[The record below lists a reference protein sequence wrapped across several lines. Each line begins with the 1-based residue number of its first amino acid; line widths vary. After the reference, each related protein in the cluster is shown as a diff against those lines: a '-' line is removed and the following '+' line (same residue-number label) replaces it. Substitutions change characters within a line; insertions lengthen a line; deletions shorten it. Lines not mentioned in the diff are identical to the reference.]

1 MYLLFDIGGS
11 SIRFAIS
18 KDGKSLEDRPVKV
31 DTPQDFEKAIAL
43 FKEMGNKLSQ
53 GQPIL
58 AMAGSVAGAKNREKS
73 KLIYS
78 PHLQDWVDKPLK
90 ERLSD
95 LFNCPVYLENDA
107 ALSGLGETVYGAGS
121 KDEIVVYVTVSTGI
135 GGVRIVHGK
144 IDVNRMGFE
153 PGHQII
159 DADGTLFMAKILPG
173 TLENY
178 ASGTALMEMHGKRPS
193 EITDPEVWEEE
204 ARILALGLHNM
215 IMHWSPDIIILG
227 GGVILTTELSI
238 DRIRYH
244 MGLLPQVFPNFPIR
258 IEKAILGD
266 SSGLYGALVHLQN
279 MQAEQH

>member
-11 SIRFAIS
+11 SIRFAVS
-18 KDGKSLEDRPVKV
+18 ADGKTLEDRPIKV
-31 DTPQDFEKAIAL
+31 ATPMDFEQAMAL
-43 FKEMGNKLSQ
+43 FKEVGGKLSN
-53 GQPIL
+53 GKPIL

-73 KLIYS
+73 KLVYS
-78 PHLQDWVDKPLK
+78 PHLEDWVDKPLK
-90 ERLSD
+90 QRLSD

-107 ALSGLGETVYGAGS
+107 ALAGLGETVYGAGS

-135 GGVRIVHGK
+135 GGVRIVNGR
-144 IDVNRMGFE
+144 IDANRMGFE

-159 DADGTLFMAKILPG
+159 DADGTLFMAKVLPG

-178 ASGTALMEMHGKRPS
+178 ASGTALTQMHGKIPS

-204 ARILALGLHNM
+204 AKILALGLHNM
-215 IMHWSPDIIILG
+215 IMHWSPDIIVLG
-227 GGVILTTELSI
+227 GGVILNTPLSI

-244 MGLLPQVFPNFPIR
+244 LGLLPQVFRDFPVR

-279 MQAEQH
+279 MQAKE